1 MADFKTILYSIN
13 RLFEKAMDW
22 KWFSRTPLF
31 WRDYHETYPQ
41 LAVFEQSYPQIRE
54 EVEAFLTESQN
65 ITDVK
70 DLAGKY
76 TAGGIHTI
84 EWKSYLLK
92 LGKFVEEN
100 CGHCPETAKALAKVP
115 RVHVAFFSILFPGQ
129 YIKPHFGYYKGFL
142 RYHFG
147 IIIPQGNDENAEE
160 PCWLRINN
168 DSEDNRRRDKTT
180 VDRGEK
186 YFWKEGEG
194 VMFDDTLLHDAS
206 NESDQIRVVLWLD
219 IRRPMPTVLEWFH
232 GLFVKT
238 AMLHPFLG
246 KVRKNATVRY

>member
-1 MADFKTILYSIN
+1 MIDFKDILIAVN

-22 KWFSRTPLF
+22 KWFPRTPLF
-31 WRDYHETYPQ
+31 WTDYHETYPH
-41 LAVFEQSYPQIRE
+41 LSAFEQVYPKIRR
-54 EVEAFLTESQN
+54 EVEEFLKESQK

-100 CGHCPETAKALAKVP
+100 CKGCPETAKALSQVP

-142 RYHFG
+142 RYHLG
-147 IIIPQGNDENAEE
+147 IIIPQDYEENAEP
-160 PCWLRINN
+160 PCWLRIN
-168 DSEDNRRRDKTT
+168 DDPMDNRKRDKTT
-180 VDRGEK
+180 IERGEK
-186 YFWKEGEG
+186 YHWKEGKG

-206 NESDQIRVVLWLD
+206 NQSDQIRVVLWLD
-219 IRRPMPTVLEWFH
+219 VRRPMPRLLDWLH
-232 GLFVKT
+232 GLFVRA

-246 KVRKNATVRY
+246 KVRKNATIEP